1 MVCPVPVAKAKGLID
16 NERLSTGSLTKYNGT
31 MNNVGDK
38 LRQSMQKRKEALE
51 SFKLKEAG
59 FLKAKKQILHDIE
72 EARTIWNE
80 TLKKLPKQPFS
91 S

>member
-1 MVCPVPVAKAKGLID
+1 MACLVPVAKAKGSID
-16 NERLSTGSLTKYNGT
+16 DERLSTGSLTKYNGT

-38 LRQSMQKRKEALE
+38 LRKSMQKRKEALKN
-51 SFKLKEAG
+51 FKSRETE
-59 FLKAKKQILHDIE
+59 FLIAKKQILNDIE

-80 TLKKLPKQPFS
+80 TLKKLPKRPFS